1 MALFNRRKDQTI
13 SELENYYANKS
24 NRTGMAW
31 VMAFLSLLITVA
43 VIAALFFGGRWIYRT
58 ITNNGDDNG
67 AQTTVTEGTVNED
80 GTIVSSGERST
91 GTGTSG
97 SVGAPSNGAASQPTP
112 EFPSVVT
119 DEAARTNT
127 PSTTGSTAGRATTT
141 PSTTPTTGSTT
152 SLPNTG
158 ASELLVIGL
167 LSGSVLGGYLLSL
180 KRLANSR

>member
-13 SELENYYANKS
+13 SELEQYYANKS

-31 VMAFLSLLITVA
+31 LMALLSLLVTIGI
-43 VIAALFFGGRWIYRT
+43 IAALFFGGRWVYRALT
-58 ITNNGDDNG
+58 DNSSDSDT
-67 AQTTVTEGTVNED
+67 QTTVVEGTVNED
-80 GTIVSSGERST
+80 GTIVGSGDRTT

-97 SVGAPSNGAASQPTP
+97 SVGTPNNETAVAPTP

-127 PSTTGSTAGRATTT
+127 PSSSRNTAGSSTTT
-141 PSTTPTTGSTT
+141 PNTTPTTGSTT

-158 ASELLVIGL
+158 TSELIYGVL
-167 LSGSVLGGYLLSL
+167 LLASVAAGYGIAL
-180 KRLANSR
+180 RRFAASR